1 MSVSQTDIAFENK
14 KIRWVTIGFVVLSIY
29 RSISVAAGQFI
40 YNGYHL
46 PNEDWAYLAGILILL
61 VMLLF
66 NKKTTVTAFL
76 TAVFY
81 VKFET
86 VFGSGSVSTAL
97 LIHFCY
103 FLGMWNWL
111 KNKYQLLEPENAEE
125 ANVVLNKLYWML
137 FAGYGI
143 INALSGFIHWA
154 DPFWR
159 NGNAMELIVSN
170 AYMGRF
176 FEFFREMRIQYPK
189 TMDVFFAV
197 NTWGVFLTQVI
208 LTPLY
213 VTRFGRKFIGI
224 WFIILLIHIFVLL
237 RIVLLPHFTLLLF
250 ILLFY
255 TKTKPLYGLE
265 LIKPDK
271 NHIPLQRFMWIGYS
285 VLLLLMLIKT
295 PVVSQ
300 GTDKFFWFFREWDTR
315 VWFNKRVTQLGLG
328 QGDILNR
335 QFLNGSRRLLIMHQ
349 ENGKRDTLKIMG
361 TKGERLPYL
370 PDPLSIQ
377 HQGLEAIYGN
387 VGAHIVAYDSFTYM
401 NSPTPYKWKGRA
413 VERLIRI
420 DYFVKGRKGK
430 HEYEVEFWERAKPH
444 RNGIPSWDYT
454 DTMVE
459 IRKYSFDGKTDLP
472 LRNPVTR

>member
-1 MSVSQTDIAFENK
+1 
-14 KIRWVTIGFVVLSIY
+14 
-29 RSISVAAGQFI
+29 
-40 YNGYHL
+40 
-46 PNEDWAYLAGILILL
+46 
-61 VMLLF
+61 
-66 NKKTTVTAFL
+66 
-76 TAVFY
+76 
-81 VKFET
+81 
-86 VFGSGSVSTAL
+86 
-97 LIHFCY
+97 
-103 FLGMWNWL
+103 
-111 KNKYQLLEPENAEE
+111 
-125 ANVVLNKLYWML
+125 
-137 FAGYGI
+137 
-143 INALSGFIHWA
+143 
-154 DPFWR
+154 
-159 NGNAMELIVSN
+159 
-170 AYMGRF
+170 
-176 FEFFREMRIQYPK
+176 
-189 TMDVFFAV
+189 
-197 NTWGVFLTQVI
+197 
-208 LTPLY
+208 
-213 VTRFGRKFIGI
+213 
-224 WFIILLIHIFVLL
+224 
-237 RIVLLPHFTLLLF
+237 
-250 ILLFY
+250 
-255 TKTKPLYGLE
+255 
-265 LIKPDK
+265 
-271 NHIPLQRFMWIGYS
+271 
-285 VLLLLMLIKT
+285 MLIKT

-335 QFLNGSRRLLIMHQ
+335 QFLNGSRRFLIMYQ